1 MTNNKLHRTGQPDG
15 QHHNTHPVYHLQ
27 HLISTTPLNTT
38 RPEPY
43 RTLQQLTRAEL
54 ITPARKTIAQLA
66 RTQHPYPNHI
76 PNRYYRHFQRYFD
89 PDAAFQHLFRHT
101 LHAVPT
107 DHPYTIALD
116 GTTVPRTGAYIPGA
130 HWTPNPA
137 NAPFARGL
145 RKAQRFVM
153 AGWLDDDPDARCVP
167 IYWLPTFSQNA
178 RYANPTSRR
187 SEIQGWIASLQHIRA
202 WLDAAGRA
210 EQRLLCV
217 GDGRGDTQALGK
229 LELPN
234 TVCCVRTRKDSRW
247 CDLPQGAPSG
257 RGRRRVYSDQVWTP
271 QDKWQQRTGWQRVP
285 LTVRG
290 RELHLLVRV
299 EGPCRRVGWGE
310 RVFFL
315 IIVRGH
321 HKRTKRGKSRAP
333 MAFWVHAVSDGA
345 GGWQLP
351 VPLGVLVLKLWQRWE
366 VEVGFRWMKSG
377 FGLGEKPC
385 WGFESGERSVAWSAW
400 VYGALVW
407 SGYCAW
413 GGWTGGA
420 RWGGCRGRVR
430 WTFRDVLWSVRREL
444 LGINGGLWGGGVC
457 GDEVPKNGGVGWC
470 WDVDVVLS
478 WLCAFRL

>member
-1 MTNNKLHRTGQPDG
+1 VFLGVWVFFGAVFGWAFGCQ
-15 QHHNTHPVYHLQ
+15 
-27 HLISTTPLNTT
+27 
-38 RPEPY
+38 
-43 RTLQQLTRAEL
+43 RACGVCSRLLEM
-54 ITPARKTIAQLA
+54 A
-66 RTQHPYPNHI
+66 
-76 PNRYYRHFQRYFD
+76 D
-89 PDAAFQHLFRHT
+89 FR
-101 LHAVPT
+101 
-107 DHPYTIALD
+107 
-116 GTTVPRTGAYIPGA
+116 GAYIPGA

-153 AGWLDDDPDARCVP
+153 AGWLDDDPNARCVP

-178 RYANPTSRR
+178 RYANPASRR
-187 SEIQGWIASLQHIRA
+187 SEIQGWIATLQQVRA
-202 WLDAAGRA
+202 WLDAAGHA

-285 LTVRG
+285 LVVRG
-290 RELHLLVRV
+290 RAVRVLVRV
-299 EGPCRRVGWGE
+299 VGPCRRVGWGK

-315 IIVRGH
+315 IVVRGH
-321 HKRTKRGKSRAP
+321 HKRTKRGKSREP

-351 VPLGVLVLKLWQRWE
+351 VPLEVLLLKLWQRWE

-407 SGYCAW
+407 SGFRAW

-420 RWGGCRGRVR
+420 RWGGCRGRAR
-430 WTFRDVLWSVRREL
+430 WTFRDVLWSVRSEL
-444 LGINGGLWGGGVC
+444 LGIDGGLWGGGMC

>member
-15 QHHNTHPVYHLQ
+15 QHHNTHLVYHLQ
-27 HLISTTPLNTT
+27 HLISTTPLHTT

-43 RTLQQLTRAEL
+43 RTLQQLTRAER
-54 ITPARKTIAQLA
+54 ITTARKTIAQRA

-153 AGWLDDDPDARCVP
+153 AGWLDDDPNARCVP

-247 CDLPQGAPSG
+247 CDLPQGTPSG
-257 RGRRRVYSDQVWTP
+257 RGRRRVYSDPVWTP

-285 LTVRG
+285 LVVRG

-315 IIVRGH
+315 IVVRGH

-351 VPLGVLVLKLWQRWE
+351 VPLEVLLLKLWQRWE

-385 WGFESGERSVAWSAW
+385 WGFDSGERSVAWSAW

-430 WTFRDVLWSVRREL
+430 WTFRDVLWSVRCEL
-444 LGINGGLWGGGVC
+444 LGIDGGLWGGGMC

>member
-107 DHPYTIALD
+107 
-116 GTTVPRTGAYIPGA
+116 
-130 HWTPNPA
+130 
-137 NAPFARGL
+137 
-145 RKAQRFVM
+145 
-153 AGWLDDDPDARCVP
+153 
-167 IYWLPTFSQNA
+167 
-178 RYANPTSRR
+178 
-187 SEIQGWIASLQHIRA
+187 
-202 WLDAAGRA
+202 
-210 EQRLLCV
+210 RLLCV

-247 CDLPQGAPSG
+247 CDLPQGTPSG
-257 RGRRRVYSDQVWTP
+257 RGRRRVYSDPVWTP

-299 EGPCRRVGWGE
+299 EGPCRRVGWGK
-310 RVFFL
+310 RVFFV

-321 HKRTKRGKSRAP
+321 HKRTKRGKSREP

-351 VPLGVLVLKLWQRWE
+351 VPLAVLVLKLWQRWE

-385 WGFESGERSVAWSAW
+385 WGFDSGERSVAWSAW

-420 RWGGCRGRVR
+420 RWGGCRGRAR
-430 WTFRDVLWSVRREL
+430 WTFRDVLWSVRCGL
-444 LGINGGLWGGGVC
+444 LGIDGGLWGGGMC